1 MKIGRRNFLKQSGK
15 IFTGGLFLYA
25 AEIVIPRFVFPDT
38 GLGYD
43 WEKHFYGFV
52 VDTTVCIGCGRC
64 VKACKEENNVP
75 EGFYRTWVERY
86 CIDEH
91 EEVFVDSPKGALFGF
106 QKKELHAKVVKAFF
120 VPKLCNQCSHPNCVQ
135 VCPVGATYQT
145 RDGVVLIDNKYCV
158 GCSYCVQACPYGA
171 RYIDHHGKGVADK
184 CTWCYHRLVRGL
196 SPACVLACPVGA
208 RKIGNLKDPASEVS
222 TILREKRVA
231 ILKPEIGNEPRAY
244 YLGMDKEV
252 R

>member
-1 MKIGRRNFLKQSGK
+1 MNRKSFIKILGK
-15 IFTGGLFLYA
+15 SAIIIATGNIFSTILRGSSESAVKVYNHVKRYA
-25 AEIVIPRFVFPDT
+25 
-38 GLGYD
+38 LGIQID
-43 WEKHFYGFV
+43 K
-52 VDTTVCIGCGRC
+52 CIGCANC
-64 VKACKEENNVP
+64 VKACKVENNVP
-75 EGFYRTWVERY
+75 KEPLFFRTWVERY
-86 CIDEH
+86 IIKKNDEVVVECNEGGAGKFSTDL
-91 EEVFVDSPKGALFGF
+91 EERDMLRS
-106 QKKELHAKVVKAFF
+106 FF
-120 VPKLCNQCSHPNCVQ
+120 VPKLCNHCENPPCAQ
-135 VCPVGATYQT
+135 VCPVGATFKT
-145 RDGVVLIDNKYCV
+145 DEGIVLVDDDRCI

-171 RYIDHHGKGVADK
+171 RYIDHHGKGIADK

>member
-1 MKIGRRNFLKQSGK
+1 MKTDRRNFLKQSGK
-15 IFTGGLFLYA
+15 MVSGGLFLYA
-25 AEIVIPRFVFPDT
+25 AEILIPRFVCPDT

-64 VKACKEENNVP
+64 VKACKEENKVP
-75 EGFYRTWVERY
+75 DGFYRTWVERY
-86 CIDEH
+86 CVGEH
-91 EEVFVDSPKGALFGF
+91 EEVFVDSPKGALDGF
-106 QKKELHAKVVKAFF
+106 QEQELDTTVVKSFF

-145 RDGVVLIDNKYCV
+145 KDGVVLIDDKYCV

-171 RYIDHHGKGVADK
+171 RYIDHHGKGIADK

>member
-1 MKIGRRNFLKQSGK
+1 MKRRDFLKKSSK
-15 IFTGGLFLYA
+15 MVAGGLFIYT
-25 AEIVIPRFVFPDT
+25 AELTIPQLVRTST
-38 GLGYD
+38 GLIYD
-43 WEKHFYGFV
+43 AEKYFYGFV

-64 VKACKEENNVP
+64 VKACKEENKVP
-75 EGFYRTWVERY
+75 DGFYRTWVERY

-91 EEVFVDSPKGALFGF
+91 EEVFVDSPKGALEGF
-106 QKKELHAKVVKAFF
+106 QEKELDTTVVKSFF

-145 RDGVVLIDNKYCV
+145 KDGVVLIDDKYCV
-158 GCSYCVQACPYGA
+158 GCSYCVQACPYGV
-171 RYIDHHGKGVADK
+171 RYIDHHGKGIADK

-231 ILKPEIGNEPRAY
+231 VLKPEIGNEPRAY

>member
-1 MKIGRRNFLKQSGK
+1 MKRREFLKKSSK
-15 IFTGGLFLYA
+15 MVAGGLFIYT
-25 AEIVIPRFVFPDT
+25 AELTIPRLVRTST
-38 GLGYD
+38 GLSYD
-43 WEKHFYGFV
+43 AEKYFYGFA

-64 VKACKEENNVP
+64 VKACKEENKVP
-75 EGFYRTWVERY
+75 DGFYRTWVERY

-91 EEVFVDSPKGALFGF
+91 EEVFVDSPKGAIEGF
-106 QKKELHAKVVKAFF
+106 QEKELHTTVVKSFF

-145 RDGVVLIDNKYCV
+145 KDGVVLIDDKYCV
-158 GCSYCVQACPYGA
+158 GCSYCVQACPYGV
-171 RYIDHHGKGVADK
+171 RYIDHHGKGIADK

-208 RKIGNLKDPASEVS
+208 RKIGNLLDPASEVS
-222 TILREKRVA
+222 TILREMRVA
-231 ILKPEIGNEPRAY
+231 VLKPEIGNEPRAY